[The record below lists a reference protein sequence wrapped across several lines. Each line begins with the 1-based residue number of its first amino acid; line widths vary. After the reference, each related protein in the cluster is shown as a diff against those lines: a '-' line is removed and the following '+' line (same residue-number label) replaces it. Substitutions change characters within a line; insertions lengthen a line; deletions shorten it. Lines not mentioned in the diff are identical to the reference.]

1 MWWKIALAI
10 VVVWLFFGLIVAAVK
25 GFVAVAV
32 IGLLA
37 VGAFT
42 VVKWFGRSGE
52 SSEKVSGPPT
62 I

>member
-10 VVVWLFFGLIVAAVK
+10 LVLWLFFGLIVAAVK
-25 GFVAVAV
+25 GVVAIAV
-32 IGLLA
+32 VGLIA

-42 VVKWFGRSGE
+42 VVKWFGRSTQ
-52 SSEKVSGPPT
+52 SSDTVSGPPT

>member
-10 VVVWLFFGLIVAAVK
+10 LVVWLFFGLIVAAVK
-25 GFVAVAV
+25 GVVAIAV
-32 IGLLA
+32 VGLIA

-42 VVKWFGRSGE
+42 VVKWFGRSQPRDT
-52 SSEKVSGPPT
+52 VSGPPT